1 MNKMTCLVTGGN
13 SGIGKAAAI
22 QLAERGCRVLIACR
36 DAGRGRQA
44 VDEIQAKTKSKDVE
58 LLILDLSSQK
68 SIRDA
73 AATFGKLY
81 DKLDVLIHN
90 AADFDISR
98 KSPMYSPEG
107 IETVWATNHVGP
119 VLLTD
124 LLLPYL
130 KKTGAGRIL
139 TVASQGLLMHPF
151 LKINMQNPEFRGQK
165 YSVEKAY
172 YQSKL
177 AQVMYTNW
185 LSEKLLKDNIMV
197 NCIRVTNVKIDITRY
212 PGLSD
217 FMKSLYAI
225 KSKYSITPEA
235 MARVYTALALG
246 EEYATTTGKYFD
258 EKLNVVKSSK
268 YSCDKGNIEAL
279 MRMTYTYIK

>member
-1 MNKMTCLVTGGN
+1 MDDKTCLVTGGN

-22 QLAERGCRVLIACR
+22 QLAERGCRVLVGCR
-36 DAGRGRQA
+36 NAERGKQA
-44 VDEIQAKTKSKDVE
+44 VDEIQAKTGSRAVD

-73 AATFGKLY
+73 AVSLGKSC

-98 KSPMYSPEG
+98 KSPVFSPEG

-130 KKTGAGRIL
+130 KKSEHGRIL
-139 TVASQGLLMHPF
+139 TVASQGLMMHPF

-177 AQVMYTNW
+177 AQVMYTCW
-185 LSEKLLKDNIMV
+185 LAEKLRNDHITV
-197 NCIRVTNVKIDITRY
+197 NCIRVTNVKIDIARY

-235 MARVYTALALG
+235 MAQVYTALALN
-246 EEYATTTGKYFD
+246 EEYTATTGKYFD
-258 EKLNVVKSSK
+258 EKLNAVKSST
-268 YSCDKGNIEAL
+268 YSRDKEQIEAL